1 MKRVIKAKVGSKEQA
16 AKEFVQAWHELE
28 SSDKEKPDDRLYFES
43 AETLLKNLTPK
54 RLELLR
60 MVRHE
65 KKISIRKLAG
75 LLKRDYKNVYQD
87 AKIMELIGLMAKAK
101 DGELS
106 VPWESV
112 VTVIPMNSGPSKAKT
127 HRGSIHKSHR
137 ASGH

>member
-16 AKEFVQAWHELE
+16 AKEFVKAWHELE
-28 SSDKEKPDDRLYFES
+28 SSDKKTPDDRLYFES
-43 AETLLKNLTPK
+43 AEILLKTLTPK

-87 AKIMELIGLMAKAK
+87 TKIMELIGLMTKAK

-112 VTVIPMNSGPSKAKT
+112 VTVIPMNNKPSKVKT
-127 HRGSIHKSHR
+127 GRNTALKSHR